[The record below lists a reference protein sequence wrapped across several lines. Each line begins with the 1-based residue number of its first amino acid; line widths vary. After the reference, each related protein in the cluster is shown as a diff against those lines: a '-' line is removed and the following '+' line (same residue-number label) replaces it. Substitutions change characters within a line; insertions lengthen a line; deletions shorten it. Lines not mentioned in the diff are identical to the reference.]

1 MKDFNCKTAVKVEPF
16 ELTSF
21 RFTNLC
27 TNKTIATT
35 SSELINYKIGSGSYS
50 RLRAQFLFERQS
62 SFYMIQIYIP
72 AILVV
77 FISWVSFWINP
88 ESAPSRTVI
97 GTLTILSETH
107 LLMSTNRRLPP
118 VSYIKAVDIYLG
130 FCYLNV
136 IMALVEYATVAY
148 SKKKYED
155 EEKHKSKNIFELKLH
170 TPDLLRDAR
179 IDECTCKQEI
189 FLVPKKSSK
198 CTNCFT
204 HSRVDLIARIVFP
217 ISVCYHFILAS
228 PASHHF
234 CKILLPPK
242 FDNL

>member
-1 MKDFNCKTAVKVEPF
+1 
-16 ELTSF
+16 
-21 RFTNLC
+21 
-27 TNKTIATT
+27 
-35 SSELINYKIGSGSYS
+35 
-50 RLRAQFLFERQS
+50 
-62 SFYMIQIYIP
+62 MIQIYVP

-118 VSYIKAVDIYLG
+118 VSYIKAVDVYLI

-136 IMALVEYATVAY
+136 VLALVEYATVAY

-155 EEKHKSKNIFELKLH
+155 EEKNKSKNIFELKLQA
-170 TPDLLRDAR
+170 PDLLRDAR

-189 FLVPKKSSK
+189 FLVAKRSPK
-198 CTNCFT
+198 CTNCCT

-217 ISVCYHFILAS
+217 ISFLTFNFIYWTV
-228 PASHHF
+228 
-234 CKILLPPK
+234 LLSLSGWRTYENNMEQK
-242 FDNL
+242 AC